1 MSAAERLRWL
11 IARARHGDASALPE
25 LRVALDVNP
34 WAWQGYGDLVRIVE
48 QSWIELMAA
57 DDLHLRESLLR
68 QVADL
73 KKELG
78 GPTPTAIERLLVV
91 RAAVTFLMTQYYDAR
106 QAQARG
112 LSAAQAKQ
120 LRLEQGAAQQRH
132 LQALRALSTHQ
143 KFLAPPRTAPAAR
156 KPLPPDTPRFSGGQ
170 HDTDPLVHGIG
181 VLN

>member
-1 MSAAERLRWL
+1 LR
-11 IARARHGDASALPE
+11 I
-25 LRVALDVNP
+25 ALDANP
-34 WAWQGYGDLVRIVE
+34 WAWQSYGDLVRIVE

-73 KKELG
+73 KKELS
-78 GPTPTAIERLLVV
+78 GPTPTAIERLLAA

-112 LSAAQAKQ
+112 LTPAQAKQ
-120 LRLEQGAAQQRH
+120 LLLEQGAAQQRH

-143 KFLAPPRTAPAAR
+143 RFLAPPRPAKAAR
-156 KPLPPDTPRFSGGQ
+156 EPVLPDTPRFSGGQ
-170 HDTDPLVHGIG
+170 HETDPRVNGVP